1 MLPLASCSLQKI
13 VKQIKEAIAINRNG
27 NASDNIIDVKRTLRE
42 MKILI
47 TPAIVSFL
55 IFFLLFS
62 PAIDIVVDLLFVVR
76 DMSNPNVFKFI
87 ASKYYVVFGSLKQNQ
102 RAPLLV
108 ISCHHHSLTW
118 IQLVG
123 LIQNTLNARWHFGR

>member
-87 ASKYYVVFGSLKQNQ
+87 ASKYYVIFGSLKQNQ
-102 RAPLLV
+102 RAPLLPFGEV
-108 ISCHHHSLTW
+108 VKDAQALTVLN
-118 IQLVG
+118 QLVE
-123 LIQNTLNARWHFGR
+123 QHFPMKNY